1 MAGPFVRYFLDR
13 PDVRVRIGDL
23 EKPKA
28 VALAGGH
35 LRASAFGFDLKD
47 EKALDAEVAGA
58 DVVISLVPY
67 VFHPVVARACIR
79 RRKSMVTTSYVSE
92 AMKNLDAEAKAAGI
106 VLLNEVGLDPGI
118 DHMEAMRLIDGVH
131 KSGGRVLGFTSYCG
145 GLPAPESNTN
155 PFGYKF
161 SWSPRG
167 VLLAGK
173 NPARY
178 LREGREFQI
187 AAEDLFKNF
196 ALHTVPGL
204 GVFEGYPNRNSM
216 PYIDVYG
223 IPETQTMFRGTFRY
237 PGWCATLKKIGDLG
251 YLEQAERDFSGQSV
265 RDLTLE
271 LAGAAGTSDARSAL
285 AVWLGLDP
293 GDDIFGR
300 LEWLGLLGREPV
312 GLEHG
317 SPLDVLERLML
328 AKLQYAPGERDMIVL
343 QHVLDAQAA
352 DGHRERITSTLIDY
366 GIPGGDSSMART
378 VGLPAAA
385 GARLVLEGRIGGP
398 GVRIPV
404 VPEIYG
410 PILEELGAHGI
421 AFREE
426 RVNV

>member
-1 MAGPFVRYFLDR
+1 
-13 PDVRVRIGDL
+13 
-23 EKPKA
+23 
-28 VALAGGH
+28 
-35 LRASAFGFDLKD
+35 
-47 EKALDAEVAGA
+47 
-58 DVVISLVPY
+58 
-67 VFHPVVARACIR
+67 
-79 RRKSMVTTSYVSE
+79 MVTTSYVSE

-106 VLLNEVGLDPGI
+106 ILLNEVGLDPGI
-118 DHMEAMRLIDGVH
+118 DHMEAMRMIDGVH
-131 KSGGRVLGFTSYCG
+131 RSGGRVLGFTSYCG

-178 LREGREFQI
+178 LRDGLEFQI
-187 AAEDLFKNF
+187 AAEDLFENF
-196 ALHTVPGL
+196 ALRTVPGL

-223 IPETQTMFRGTFRY
+223 IQETKTMFRGTFRY

-251 YLEQAERDFSGQSV
+251 YLEQTERDLSGKSI

-271 LAGAAGTSDARSAL
+271 LAAAAGASDARSAL
-285 AVWLGLDP
+285 AARLGLDP
-293 GDDIFGR
+293 GGAVFGR

-312 GLEHG
+312 GLQKG

-343 QHVLDAQAA
+343 QHVVEAQTA
-352 DGHRERITSTLIDY
+352 DGRRERITSTLIDY

-385 GARLVLEGRIGGP
+385 GARLVLEGRIGGR
-398 GVRIPV
+398 GVLIPV

-410 PILEELGAHGI
+410 PILEELRVHGI

-426 RVNV
+426 RANA